1 MAVWPY
7 TTQRW
12 QRLRRM
18 KLQVNPL
25 CETCPKQNRV
35 EPATTVDHLI
45 AVKAPG
51 GEAYP
56 PLSRLRSQCTSCHNR
71 KTRIVEQL
79 GRDLDDLPIKG
90 CDEFGYPL
98 DPRHPWYSSSPLRD
112 GSRLISK

>member
-18 KLQVNPL
+18 KLQVDPL
-25 CETCPKQNRV
+25 CETCLKQNRI
-35 EPATTVDHLI
+35 EPATVVDHLV

-79 GRDLDDLPIKG
+79 GEDLDDLPIKG
-90 CDEFGYPL
+90 CDVYGYPL
-98 DPRHPWYSSSPLRD
+98 DPRHSWYSYSPLRD
-112 GSRLISK
+112 GSK